1 MGGIYNTFMP
11 DGIEIDSKRR
21 VDVFAVDLNTTI
33 KKTGTYIVGEAVM
46 NLVDVPDS
54 CNQQYGSKQW
64 GAFID
69 VVQPIVKRKIF
80 SRKGASLN
88 LAARLDYADWNVG
101 TFNETG
107 SDIGDHLFVI
117 TPAISLR
124 PSTKS
129 VIRLNYRYSWQK
141 DILNNPAAKTAK

>member
-1 MGGIYNTFMP
+1 MP
-11 DGIEIDSKRR
+11 DGLIIDSKRR

-46 NLVDVPDS
+46 NLVNVPDS
-54 CNQQYGSKQW
+54 YTQQYGSKQW
-64 GAFID
+64 GAFVD

-80 SRKGASLN
+80 SWEGASLN
-88 LAARLDYADWNVG
+88 LATRLDYADWNVG

-107 SDIGDHLFVI
+107 TDIGDDLFAI

-124 PSTKS
+124 PSTQS
-129 VIRLNYRYSWQK
+129 VIRLNYRYS
-141 DILNNPAAKTAK
+141 